1 MINPGGLAVSRS
13 FGDIAAKM
21 PELGGKHNVILNT
34 PDIIGFKL
42 DYNSDFLIIGTDG
55 IYNKLK
61 NKDIVINVVESCL
74 EAIENNYDKKKFI
87 GISIQNLFKL
97 CVEKDSKKNLSCIIL
112 YFDNFMD
119 LFKNKNT
126 LELEKRLN
134 QLRNSNIK
142 DDNSL
147 EHNLICK
154 RELFSNKNI
163 IDEQKYNK
171 KKLKLSCC
179 DFFFKKK

>member
-61 NKDIVINVVESCL
+61 NKDIVIN
-74 EAIENNYDKKKFI
+74 
-87 GISIQNLFKL
+87 
-97 CVEKDSKKNLSCIIL
+97 EK
-112 YFDNFMD
+112 
-119 LFKNKNT
+119 
-126 LELEKRLN
+126 
-134 QLRNSNIK
+134 
-142 DDNSL
+142 
-147 EHNLICK
+147 
-154 RELFSNKNI
+154 
-163 IDEQKYNK
+163 
-171 KKLKLSCC
+171 
-179 DFFFKKK
+179 

>member
-1 MINPGGLAVSRS
+1 M
-13 FGDIAAKM
+13 
-21 PELGGKHNVILNT
+21 
-34 PDIIGFKL
+34 
-42 DYNSDFLIIGTDG
+42 
-55 IYNKLK
+55 
-61 NKDIVINVVESCL
+61 ESCL
-74 EAIENNYDKKKFI
+74 EAIENNYDKNKFI

-97 CVEKDSKKNLSCIIL
+97 CVEKNSKKNLSCIIL

-154 RELFSNKNI
+154 RELFFLWNYFK
-163 IDEQKYNK
+163 
-171 KKLKLSCC
+171 
-179 DFFFKKK
+179 FFLF